1 MGERPPPGDRLE
13 ALRAQL
19 RAFVAERDWD
29 QFHNPKNLAMAL
41 VVEAGELLEHFQW
54 LTPEQSDQLTPE
66 AKAEVALE
74 IADVLLFLLRLCDRL
89 DIDPVQAAQAKLV
102 LNARKYPVEKARGRA
117 AKYDK
122 L

>member
-1 MGERPPPGDRLE
+1 MGEIPPSGDRLE
-13 ALRAQL
+13 ALRERL

-41 VVEAGELLEHFQW
+41 VAEAGELVEHFQW
-54 LTPEQSDQLTPE
+54 LTPEQSERLAPE
-66 AKAEVALE
+66 ARAEVALE

-89 DIDPVQAAQAKLV
+89 DIDPVQAAQSKLV
-102 LNARKYPVEKARGRA
+102 LNAQKYPVHKARGTA